1 MASKKTTKTA
11 KAKGGKTVKKATAKK
26 GPKKSAKKVTK
37 KVAKKAPKKTLKR
50 VTRKPAKKIA
60 KKVTKKAA
68 KKVTKKATKKVA
80 KKPTKKVAKKPTAKT
95 ITAKKVKS
103 KKVSKSTK
111 ESKPKATTPTQT
123 ETAVIPGKNFL
134 FTGTLTSMKR
144 KDAEQNVLNL
154 GGYII
159 GSIGEKVDY
168 LVVGDKAG
176 SKLKEAKKFKNI
188 QVIDEETFVNLL
200 ANDLRIQKYGG
211 EDSKTEGQ
219 YKIKFDIYGYGAE
232 NCVTSLTKE
241 QIAYWKKKYKED
253 EYEAQ
258 SELKDHVWNYEYDEE
273 IPETHFGK
281 WYDQDSIVHAE
292 RAYYSE
298 SSRLMITVMKDGEE
312 VEEIDIPVTESKI
325 KKEFFDE
332 FVPDKKKNKGEAYLW
347 AHSSDRGSYCHGEF
361 EIPDGKPFD
370 LSKVTLIVKNIF
382 DDGFVWNV
390 CYDDEYLED
399 EGCYDS
405 TGKGFDANIYFF

>member
-1 MASKKTTKTA
+1 MASKKTIKSA

-26 GPKKSAKKVTK
+26 ALKKPAKKLAKNVTK
-37 KVAKKAPKKTLKR
+37 KVAKKVK
-50 VTRKPAKKIA
+50 KKIV
-60 KKVTKKAA
+60 KKVANKAIKKGA
-68 KKVTKKATKKVA
+68 KKVA
-80 KKPTKKVAKKPTAKT
+80 KKPTKKVTKKVAKKPTTKT
-95 ITAKKVKS
+95 VTS
-103 KKVSKSTK
+103 KKVASKK
-111 ESKPKATTPTQT
+111 KSKPSSENKSKVTTPTQT
-123 ETAVIPGKNFL
+123 ETLAVPGKNFL

-159 GSIGEKVDY
+159 GAVGEKVDY

-188 QVIDEETFVNLL
+188 QVIDEQAFVDLL
-200 ANDLRIQKYGG
+200 ANDLRLQNKGG

-232 NCVTSLTKE
+232 NCVTSLSKE

-253 EYEAQ
+253 EYDAQ
-258 SELKDHVWNYEYDEE
+258 QELKDHVWNYEYDED

-298 SSRLMITVMKDGEE
+298 SSRLIITVMKDGEE
-312 VEEIDIPVTESKI
+312 VEEIDIPVTDSKI

-332 FVPDKKKNKGEAYLW
+332 FVPDKKRNKGEAFLW
-347 AHSSDRGSYCHGEF
+347 THSSDRGSYCHGEF

-370 LSKVTLIVKNIF
+370 VSKVTLIVKNIF
-382 DDGFVWNV
+382 DDAFVWNL